1 MNYRQIA
8 EHFGDS
14 YKAITNGYVFHCPL
28 CRKDNLAVFDNGYY
42 ATISCASCGNTTE
55 TVLRILRAVGLA
67 ADDLRYDM
75 NFLDNMILDVVRRI
89 ESYTGAQA
97 RKIGSSYRLACPICD
112 AQGKSRHLAVSKGR
126 KNIIFT
132 CYKNIKDLEHTRAI
146 LASIG
151 LTFND
156 VSFTPPIGQKQQSS
170 RTKEQTQKPPQKVHT
185 QPITQRVNRGKR
197 SEDRRHMYMDANG
210 NKLALKTI
218 YRYED
223 GSKDALWYA
232 YNPDLKRIS
241 SYPGLGGME
250 IPFYRMER
258 LAQFKGS
265 AIVFVEGEKD
275 ADCIWKISKG
285 KVVGTCLPN
294 GAADTKW
301 RPQYNFC
308 FEGKNILILRD
319 NDEPG
324 ERYAVGVAH
333 NLRNIASKIRII
345 NPAELEEALI
355 GRKGADISDLVD
367 AVGEDEAWSRIKQA
381 VAVTPDYFEIDTA
394 EEGGEQ

>member
-1 MNYRQIA
+1 MNDDRITVIIPSAETIA
-8 EHFGDS
+8 RIFEGYTGVES
-14 YKAITNGYVFHCPL
+14 RRKPNGY
-28 CRKDNLAVFDNGYY
+28 NA
-42 ATISCASCGNTTE
+42 
-55 TVLRILRAVGLA
+55 
-67 ADDLRYDM
+67 
-75 NFLDNMILDVVRRI
+75 
-89 ESYTGAQA
+89 
-97 RKIGSSYRLACPICD
+97 ACPFCD
-112 AQGKSRHLAVSKGR
+112 MHSRNRRHLSISDGAKSVLLNCYHCGRSASELLEAVELRTADLYYEPPMRQHDYGQDSKANAER
-126 KNIIFT
+126 IN
-132 CYKNIKDLEHTRAI
+132 R
-146 LASIG
+146 
-151 LTFND
+151 
-156 VSFTPPIGQKQQSS
+156 Q
-170 RTKEQTQKPPQKVHT
+170 PPQKVQA
-185 QPITQRVNRGKR
+185 QPITQRANRGKR

-232 YNPDLKRIS
+232 YKPELNRIS
-241 SYPGLGGME
+241 SHPGLGGME

-258 LAQFKGS
+258 LTQFKGS

-301 RPQYNFC
+301 RPQYNYC

-345 NPAELEEALI
+345 NPAELDAALI
-355 GRKGADISDLVD
+355 GRKGADVSDLVD
-367 AVGEDEAWSRIKQA
+367 AVGEDEAWSRIKHA
-381 VAVTPDYFEIDTA
+381 VAVTPDYFDM
-394 EEGGEQ
+394 EGMNNE